1 MSVCCVRLF
10 TLIIKDVEV
19 IARDTPKYLWPVGD
33 NLGLVLLSKGLY
45 EITQLKR
52 FALGD
57 RDPLVYNPD
66 GSLDVW
72 IQASEPTGPAKSNWL
87 PVKAEQD
94 FSLNARLYWP
104 KPAATDAQWRMPD
117 VERLD

>member
-1 MSVCCVRLF
+1 
-10 TLIIKDVEV
+10 
-19 IARDTPKYLWPVGD
+19 
-33 NLGLVLLSKGLY
+33 
-45 EITQLKR
+45 
-52 FALGD
+52 
-57 RDPLVYNPD
+57 VYNPD

-87 PVKAEQD
+87 PVQADQD

-104 KPAATDAQWRMPD
+104 KKEAIDAQWRMPD